1 MHDRSRPPALP
12 NRYPDYDVLA
22 KRNGES
28 WNDKTREVIAE
39 RLAVTA
45 TPLFFSAS
53 EFLLLEAIAA
63 RIVPQPSSRPPIP
76 VAALVDRKLH
86 ADVADGYRAD
96 GMPRHRDAW
105 RRGLRALEA
114 EARAAFQRPFV
125 ELSEAT
131 QDELLRHAE
140 AGELKAADWG
150 GMRCEDFFK
159 RRLLHDIVLAY
170 YAHPTAWSEIGWGG
184 PASPR
189 GYVRLDVNDRDPWE
203 PAEAEPGREQE
214 AARIN
219 RHVR

>member
-1 MHDRSRPPALP
+1 MHDRSHPALP
-12 NRYPDYDVLA
+12 NRYPHYDVLA
-22 KRNGES
+22 KRNGAS

-39 RLAVTA
+39 RLSVTA
-45 TPLFFSAS
+45 TPLFFSTS

-63 RIVPQPSSRPPIP
+63 RIVPQPSTRPPIP

-86 ADVADGYRAD
+86 GDIADGYRTD
-96 GMPRHRDAW
+96 GMPRHREAW
-105 RRGLRALEA
+105 RRGLHALEA
-114 EARAAFQRPFV
+114 EALAAFQRPFV

-140 AGELKAADWG
+140 AGALKAADWG
-150 GMRCEDFFK
+150 DMRCDGFFK

-203 PAEAEPGREQE
+203 PAEAELGREQD